1 MNTYTNALLE
11 QFPEKLNFKPLKNP
25 FLNVH
30 NHNRVVDGLF
40 NVIHPETK
48 KHLKVVGTDHT
59 PENFYTAYESCIKDL
74 DRSGIIDM
82 SQVKVKFRSFNG
94 LKVME
99 AKIILG
105 EENTWA
111 STQLGEKL
119 YDQIE
124 LRDSHDQSQRRTSI
138 VGTVRKACENGM
150 TSFSNRS
157 VQRRKHTVGD
167 DASYFGRMMAQ
178 ATDNLKADIEVLKK
192 LQDTHC
198 GHRKSMDFI
207 EKTFKPNKGD
217 MARIEAIYAHYRNL
231 NHTQYRLYNVL
242 THMRSH
248 GLTTDTSV
256 SLQEYKSVHGRSGS
270 NSFNTSVTFEDKVTN
285 VIQKDFMQLCGV

>member
-1 MNTYTNALLE
+1 MNTYTTALLE
-11 QFPEKLNFKPLKNP
+11 QFPEKLNFKPLRMP
-25 FLNVH
+25 FLNPH
-30 NHNRVVDGLF
+30 NHNRKVDGLF
-40 NVIHPETK
+40 HVVHPETR
-48 KHLKVVGTDHT
+48 KHIKVVGKEHT

-74 DRSGIIDM
+74 DRSGIVDM
-82 SQVKVKFRSFNG
+82 SQVKVKFRSYNG
-94 LKVME
+94 LKVIQ

-105 EENTWA
+105 EENAWA

-124 LRDSHDQSQRRTSI
+124 LRDSHDQTQRRTSI

-150 TSFSNRS
+150 TSFSNTS

-167 DASYFGRMMAQ
+167 DASYFGMKMAQ

-192 LQDTHC
+192 LQDKRITMQ
-198 GHRKSMDFI
+198 RSMDFI
-207 EKTFKPNKGD
+207 EKSFKPNKGD
-217 MARIEAIYAHYRNL
+217 MARIEAIYKHYRTL
-231 NHTQYRLYNVL
+231 GSTQYRLYNVL